1 MKRALV
7 IAVLAVLVISTV
19 GATAAVAKEKTTV
32 SGNVHPVTGYT
43 VGAVLKGAKATFD
56 TQSGAWTISTTKA
69 LPPAFQGHYYLAVS
83 SSPPVKNQWTSA
95 PIIATVV
102 VGAGGKIDKSGTGT
116 TASLRD
122 VDQAIA
128 NGGVFLLIP
137 FSMP

>member
-19 GATAAVAKEKTTV
+19 GATAAVAKDTTV
-32 SGNVHPVTGYT
+32 SGKVYPVRGYT

-102 VGAGGKIDKSGTGT
+102 VGADGKIDKSGTGT